1 MGKVVAKV
9 KLTNL
14 FDATKSVEVQAV
26 VDTGATMMVLPQ
38 ELVDELGLEKLR
50 EVEVRYA
57 DNRRELKSVYR
68 AVDVEIEGRA
78 STFDVLAEAEGT
90 QPLMGQ
96 VVLEILDLHVDARK
110 RRLIP
115 NPESPE
121 TPMVEIL

>member
-50 EVEVRYA
+50 EVEVKYA
-57 DNRRELKSVYR
+57 DNRTATKSVYEV
-68 AVDVEIEGRA
+68 AKIEVTGRV
-78 STFDVLAEAEGT
+78 SNFDVLAEAEGT
-90 QPLMGQ
+90 QPLIGQ

-110 RRLIP
+110 QRLIP